1 VTARVRNPAALTKLG
16 QVTLGGRKV
25 DRAAPT
31 LSTSSHLLGASGM
44 PASTFDVGIARLT
57 FAEGA
62 AVLALFGNA
71 VAAGVCAFLRFG
83 HGWISSR
90 IGRLK
95 A

>member
-1 VTARVRNPAALTKLG
+1 MTARVRNPAALTKLG

-31 LSTSSHLLGASGM
+31 SSHLLGASGM
-44 PASTFDVGIARLT
+44 PASTFDVGIGRLT